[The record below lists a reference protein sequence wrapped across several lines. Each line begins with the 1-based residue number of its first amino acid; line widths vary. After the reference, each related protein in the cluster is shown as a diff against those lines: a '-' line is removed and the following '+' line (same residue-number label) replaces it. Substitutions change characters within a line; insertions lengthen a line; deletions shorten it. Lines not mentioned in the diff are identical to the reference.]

1 MFFSYSRFPLH
12 FAALNQNIDIMRA
25 LLQYHAE
32 VNKQDWDNY
41 APLHYCAKLGFIA
54 GAKALLDEG
63 ASINIQTRLKET
75 PLILALA
82 NSQNDMVHYLI
93 KMRADVKKPDVVH
106 RPPIS
111 YAMNKEC
118 IKLLVDAGCDVTMP
132 DDEGLTPM
140 HWAVY
145 DKCDTFD
152 LLKKYG
158 ADINAYDINRRTPLH
173 IAAQLGYEK
182 QIVYLLVAGAN
193 YHAND
198 LEHNNPEA
206 TLRANNF
213 FGLTIIFTTFY
224 EQEQSGQIN
233 LEQLLEVAEEAG
245 LSKITDSS
253 T

>member
-1 MFFSYSRFPLH
+1 
-12 FAALNQNIDIMRA
+12 MRA
-25 LLQYHAE
+25 LLESKAE

-93 KMRADVKKPDVVH
+93 KMRADVKKPDVIH
-106 RPPIS
+106 RPPVS
-111 YAMNKEC
+111 YARNSEC

-132 DDEGLTPM
+132 DDEGATPM

-145 DKCDTFD
+145 NKCDTFET
-152 LLKKYG
+152 LKNYG
-158 ADINAYDINRRTPLH
+158 ADINALDINKRTPLH

-193 YHAND
+193 YHIND
-198 LEHNNPEA
+198 IEHNNPEA

-213 FGLTIIFTTFY
+213 LGLTIIFTSFY
-224 EQEQSGQIN
+224 EQEQNGQIN
-233 LEQLLEVAEEAG
+233 LQQLLEIAEEA
-245 LSKITDSS
+245 SPTKITETPSF
-253 T
+253 